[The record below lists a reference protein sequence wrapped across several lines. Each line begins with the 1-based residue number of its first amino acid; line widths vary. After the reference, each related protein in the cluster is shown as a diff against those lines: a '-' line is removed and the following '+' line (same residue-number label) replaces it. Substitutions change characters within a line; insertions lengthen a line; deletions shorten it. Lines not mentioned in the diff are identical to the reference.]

1 MINLIYFSH
10 ADRAMSS
17 DDLQELLNRARDR
30 NKTKGITGLLLYQS
44 GYFLQALEGDR
55 ESVRALFEKIQADP
69 RHHTMTKIYD
79 QETEERNF
87 KDWQMGFHLVT
98 GKELEGYDGYSEILS
113 TEVATNEIDL
123 ANEMTF
129 VTVSLFKQY
138 VRAAEAERAAQS

>member
-10 ADRAMSS
+10 ATRAMSS
-17 DDLQELLNRARDR
+17 DDLQELLTRARER
-30 NKTKGITGLLLYQS
+30 NKSKEITGLLLYQS
-44 GYFLQALEGDR
+44 GYFLQALEGD
-55 ESVRALFEKIQADP
+55 EEAIHELFKKIQKDS
-69 RHHTMTKIYD
+69 RHHTLTKIFD
-79 QETEERNF
+79 QEADERNF

-98 GKELEGYDGYSEILS
+98 GKELEGHDGYSEILS

-138 VRAAEAERAAQS
+138 VRAAEAERSTQS